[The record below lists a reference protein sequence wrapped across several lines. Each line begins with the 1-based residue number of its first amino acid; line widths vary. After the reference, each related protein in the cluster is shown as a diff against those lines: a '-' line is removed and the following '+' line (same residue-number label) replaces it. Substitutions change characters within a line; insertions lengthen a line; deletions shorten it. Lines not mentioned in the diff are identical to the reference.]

1 MEQIIKYEGK
11 RKSFYELFSKDNYK
25 IEIPIIQRDYAQGRE
40 SKSEVR
46 ELFLQALYEYLD
58 QNIPNRDLDFV
69 YGSTENDVDL
79 EKFIPLDGQQRLT
92 TLFLLHWY
100 LANISGNFPKFKE
113 TMFANNKSKFTYL
126 TRTSSSEFCD
136 ALFKNSIDIS
146 NLEANNYLGNN
157 SVTDAIK
164 DSDWYYLS
172 WSKDSTINSML
183 TMLDAIHLKFKN
195 KSSFYNRLIDGS
207 NPIIT
212 FLYLDLGEYGL
223 TEDLYIKMNSRG
235 KPLTAFENFKAKLEQ
250 HIEMLFENDKTLYQL
265 EFEGTVKSVDIKEY
279 FSFNI
284 DTKWANLFWNYR
296 ELAGNKNTF
305 DAEMMNFVTIIA
317 TNQYAITPNLIK
329 DNYTSILKMDSSDV
343 DEKSISFYKLKDL
356 NMLSKEFVGY
366 LIKSFD
372 NLANDLKSI
381 KRHLDDYF
389 YFKEDETFKNALKGS
404 ISRISRIQLHAYLR
418 YFIVN
423 DNNLSGLYQWMRV
436 VHNLTENSDIDD
448 PDKEIKAFL
457 EIENLLPHSSYIL
470 GYLVSD
476 ECKIDSFFDRQV
488 QEEQI
493 KAHLIEKSDRWKAN
507 IEIYESTD
515 SFKGQILFL
524 FEFSGIL
531 DYFEINNNCSWSEL
545 EDTQFIASFKVYGEK
560 AKAFFSLIYT
570 PANEDFILE
579 RAVLTKGDYLI
590 ESGNDRFNFLCST
603 KVNNYLRDYSWRSLL
618 TLPYIEYNLPND
630 WSKRRNLVKQ
640 LFDDSRYDINNL
652 SNSLIDIIKDSAN
665 DWRKYFINNPELIS
679 YCTQGFIRFVNEY
692 DITLIKNV
700 NENSKM
706 REMYTYNT
714 YLNDVSVEDNFLP
727 FDEIK
732 HQEKNQV
739 FLDSFISI
747 KNWRFKL
754 KLYSIE
760 IYYLPNEKGDSGFY
774 KISFVKELGKKDYEE
789 FNDDIVNLLEENN
802 FTWNEIDKNFEI
814 EIIDSKETI
823 DFVKELCNQFNKLP

>member
-1 MEQIIKYEGK
+1 MEQTIKYEGK
-11 RKSFYELFSKDNYK
+11 RKTFYELFSKDNYK

-69 YGSTENDVDL
+69 YGSTENDVNL

-136 ALFKNSIDIS
+136 ALFKNSIDIP

-250 HIEMLFENDKTLYQL
+250 HTELLFENDKTQYQL
-265 EFEGTVKSVDIKEY
+265 EFEGTETSVDIKEY

-296 ELAGNKNTF
+296 ELVGNKNTF
-305 DAEMMNFVTIIA
+305 DAEMMNFVTIISS
-317 TNQYAITPNLIK
+317 NQYAISQNIIK
-329 DNYTSILKMDSSDV
+329 DNYISILKMYSSDT

-356 NMLSKEFVGY
+356 NLLSKEFVVY

-372 NLANDLKSI
+372 NLTNDLKSI
-381 KRHLDDYF
+381 KKHLADYF
-389 YFKEDETFKNALKGS
+389 YFKEDETFRNALKGS
-404 ISRISRIQLHAYLR
+404 ISRIGRIQLHAYLR

-457 EIENLLPHSSYIL
+457 EIENLLPHSSDIL
-470 GYLVSD
+470 SLLASS

-493 KAHLIEKSDRWKAN
+493 KAHLIVKSDRWKAH
-507 IEIYESTD
+507 IEIYETID

-531 DYFEINNNCSWSEL
+531 NYFETHKNCSWSEL
-545 EDTQFIASFKVYGEK
+545 EDEQFIESFKVYGEK

-570 PANEDFILE
+570 PVNEDFILE

-590 ESGNDRFNFLCST
+590 PSGVDRLNFLCST

-618 TLPYIEYNLPND
+618 TLPYLGHEEPEYWEP
-630 WSKRRNLVKQ
+630 KRRFVKY
-640 LFDDSRYDINNL
+640 LFDDSRYDIIDL
-652 SNSLIDIIKDSAN
+652 SNSLNKIIKDSAQ
-665 DWRKYFINNPELIS
+665 DWRRYFINNPELIR
-679 YCTQGFIRFVNEY
+679 YCTQGFIRFVNEH
-692 DITLIKNV
+692 DITLIRNM

-706 REMYTYNT
+706 REMFTYNT
-714 YLNDVSVEDNFLP
+714 YLHDISEEDIFEP
-727 FDEIK
+727 FTEIS
-732 HQEKNQV
+732 HQEINREY
-739 FLDSFISI
+739 LESFICI
-747 KNWRFKL
+747 KNWRFKR
-754 KLYSIE
+754 KLYSLE
-760 IYYLPNEKGDSGFY
+760 IYHLPNEKGDNGFY
-774 KISFVKELGKKDYEE
+774 KISFVKEEGKKDYEE
-789 FNDDIVNLLEENN
+789 YSDDILNLLKEEK
-802 FTWNEIDKNFEI
+802 FVWNEIDKNFEI
-814 EIIDSKETI
+814 EIIDSKDTI
-823 DFVKELCNQFNKLP
+823 DFIKELCNKFNILP